1 MGFYKM
7 SEIFTT
13 LISTCFPEF
22 ILVLF
27 ILFGLIASIFFNTHF
42 YKLSKWVALFGISLA
57 LCSTFCLQIEPD
69 AYAFN
74 GAFLNN
80 IYTVFFKI
88 LILIC
93 GFFLTL
99 LSRNMI
105 REKRDRAFEYFS
117 VFLSGLLFAMCAF
130 SATDFVSLFVCLEA
144 LGLSCYLLL
153 SFSKGA
159 DSKQLTFGYLVQG
172 AVVSALFLAGLSLIY
187 GLCAQVSFEEIS
199 LYFANAA
206 VSQAQPQILLTF
218 SLILMMCTM
227 LFKLGLVPFSS
238 WLPDTFEGASCPI
251 GAYMSCI
258 PVIACFGVLPKILM
272 IFLNYTFTMKI
283 IFACIAVIT
292 IILGSLSALRQD
304 DLKRIMAY
312 SMSVQSGIM
321 LLGLCVFSVY
331 SLSSVL
337 FYLFCY
343 IFANIGAWAAII
355 VLFNSGRLQTLN
367 DLKGL
372 IYHRPYYVIAF
383 TIILISLAG
392 LAPTCGFVAKLYIFS
407 AVARSGF
414 IFLPFL
420 MIALIGTVIL
430 VYAYWRVIRAMF
442 RRIETDI
449 EVDTHVI
456 SSKFI
461 LYACAFAMAII
472 CIFAD
477 KIIQLCQLAA
487 YYM

>member
-1 MGFYKM
+1 M
-7 SEIFTT
+7 SEIVSAY
-13 LISTCFPEF
+13 LPEF
-22 ILVLF
+22 IIIVF
-27 ILFGLIASIFFNTHF
+27 ILFSLLASLFFNTYL
-42 YKLSKWVALFGISLA
+42 YKLSKWVTLLGIVLA
-57 LCSTFCLQIEPD
+57 LASTFYLQIEPE

-74 GAFLNN
+74 NSFLSN

-88 LILIC
+88 LILIS

-117 VFLSGLLFAMCAF
+117 VFLSGLLFAMCAV
-130 SATDFVSLFVCLEA
+130 SATDFVGLFVSLEA

-153 SFSKGA
+153 SFTKSP

-172 AVVSALFLAGLSLIY
+172 AVVSSLFLIGLSLLY
-187 GLCAQVSFEEIS
+187 GMCAQMDYEQIS
-199 LYFANAA
+199 LYFSRN
-206 VSQAQPQILLTF
+206 QPQILLTL
-218 SLILMMCTM
+218 SLLLMTCTIM
-227 LFKLGLVPFSS
+227 FKLGVVPFSS
-238 WLPDTFEGASCPI
+238 WLPDTFQGAGYPI
-251 GAYMSCI
+251 AAYMSCI
-258 PVIACFGVLPKILM
+258 PVLACFGVLSRMLM
-272 IFLNYTFTMKI
+272 ILLNYTFTMKI
-283 IFACIAVIT
+283 VFACLAVIT
-292 IILGSLSALRQD
+292 IVLGSLSAIRQD
-304 DLKRIMAY
+304 SLKRLMAY
-312 SMSVQSGIM
+312 SMSVHSGIM

-331 SLSSVL
+331 SLSGVL

-343 IFANIGAWAAII
+343 VFSNIGAWSAII
-355 VLFNSGRLQTLN
+355 LLYNSGRLENLN

-383 TIILISLAG
+383 TVVLISLAG
-392 LAPTCGFVAKLYIFS
+392 LAPTCGFVAKLYISS

-420 MIALIGTVIL
+420 LISLLASVIMI
-430 VYAYWRVIRAMF
+430 YAYWRIIRAMF

-449 EVDTHVI
+449 SIDNNII

-461 LYACAFAMAII
+461 LYACAFATVGI
-472 CIFAD
+472 CLFSD
-477 KIIQLCQLAA
+477 KIIQLCQLVA